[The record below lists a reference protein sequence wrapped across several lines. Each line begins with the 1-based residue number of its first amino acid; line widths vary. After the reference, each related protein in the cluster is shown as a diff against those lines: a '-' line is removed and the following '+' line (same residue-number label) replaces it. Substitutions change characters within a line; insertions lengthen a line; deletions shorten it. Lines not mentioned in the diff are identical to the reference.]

1 MPPKGSKRKP
11 GEERIPAGANMAVT
25 ISNNSQETFSP
36 EPERWKKNADAED
49 GDGDG
54 GGEVSARNIFMVSM

>member
-1 MPPKGSKRKP
+1 
-11 GEERIPAGANMAVT
+11 VT